1 MNTTYCDLKI
11 YNSNECC
18 VFNKTKEIYGGLSNM
33 ASGFPIVVQ
42 GIEIR
47 TSEALFQMCRFPHLP
62 DLQQKIKN
70 EKSPLVAKWVSRP
83 FILETRPDWDDVKI
97 EIMWW
102 CLLVKLAQNF
112 SKFGEIL
119 ESTGNKPIV
128 EDSRKNDFWGAI
140 RYKEDKALLKG
151 SNILGQLLD
160 ELRQLYIQ
168 SKDTQCIE
176 LEPLD
181 IQNFKLLGQD
191 IQKITIALFPR

>member
-1 MNTTYCDLKI
+1 MNTVNFEKQI

-18 VFNKTKEIYGGLSNM
+18 AFNKTKEIYGGLSNM
-33 ASGFPIVVQ
+33 AGGFPIVVQ

-62 DLQQKIKN
+62 DLQQKMKN

-83 FILETRPDWDDVKI
+83 FICDSRPDWNEACV
-97 EIMWW
+97 EIMRW
-102 CLLVKLAQNF
+102 CLQVKLAQNF

-128 EDSRKNDFWGAI
+128 EDSRNNDFWGAI
-140 RYKEDKALLKG
+140 RDGEDTTLLLG
-151 SNILGQLLD
+151 SNVLGQLLV

-168 SKDTQCIE
+168 NKDSQCIE
-176 LEPLD
+176 VLPLN
-181 IQNFKLLGQD
+181 IPNFKLLGQD
-191 IQKITIALFPR
+191 IPKNTIALIPR